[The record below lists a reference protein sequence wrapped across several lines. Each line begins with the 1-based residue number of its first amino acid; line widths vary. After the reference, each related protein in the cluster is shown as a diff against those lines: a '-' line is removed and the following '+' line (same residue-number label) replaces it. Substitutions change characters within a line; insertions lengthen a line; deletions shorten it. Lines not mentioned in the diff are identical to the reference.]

1 VNPGLQGLEIPRQQE
16 RHRRSTLTSETI
28 VEMKGITKRFGAVQ
42 ALDNVDLE
50 LRRGEILGLVGDNA
64 AGKST
69 LMKILAGAY
78 LPDSGEI
85 YVEGKRAHILGPLD
99 ARDLGI
105 SMVYQDLALFDS
117 LDVASNI
124 FVAREPTRRAL
135 GLRLLDKKAMRVK
148 AHELLAKMRV
158 NISSPD
164 LLVAQMSGG
173 QRQMIAA
180 ARALAFAAKIILLDE
195 PTAALGVREA
205 NTLLAQVRDWRA
217 QGLSI
222 VLITQRIPD
231 VLAIA
236 DRVMVL
242 KGGVRQDVLD
252 VAKCTLDDIV
262 NLIIRGRSGADN
274 SGNRVADVEHLS
286 FG

>member
-1 VNPGLQGLEIPRQQE
+1 LQGLEIPRQQE

-28 VEMKGITKRFGAVQ
+28 VEMKGISKRFGAVQ

>member
-1 VNPGLQGLEIPRQQE
+1 LGDEY
-16 RHRRSTLTSETI
+16 I
-28 VEMKGITKRFGAVQ
+28 VEMKGISKRFGAVQ
-42 ALDNVDLE
+42 ALRGVDLE

-78 LPDSGEI
+78 LPDEGEI
-85 YVEGKRAHILGPLD
+85 VLEGTPVQIEGPRH
-99 ARDLGI
+99 ARELGI
-105 SMVYQDLALFDS
+105 SMVYQDLALFNS

-124 FVAREPTRRAL
+124 FAAREPTTRVL
-135 GLRLLDKKAMRVK
+135 GLKLFDRKAMRK
-148 AHELLAKMRV
+148 EARALLDRMGV
-158 NISSPD
+158 DISSVD
-164 LLVAQMSGG
+164 LPVARMSGG

-180 ARALAFAAKIILLDE
+180 ARALAFAAKILLLDE

-205 NTLLAQVRDWRA
+205 NTLLKQIKEWKA

-222 VLITQRIPD
+222 ILITQRIPD
-231 VLAIA
+231 VLAVG

-242 KGGVRQDVLD
+242 KGGVRQDILD
-252 VAKCTLDDIV
+252 VANCHLDDIV
-262 NLIIRGRSGADN
+262 NLIIKGREDLQDPN
-274 SGNRVADVEHLS
+274 SGNQDIEYLS

>member
-1 VNPGLQGLEIPRQQE
+1 LSNEY
-16 RHRRSTLTSETI
+16 I
-28 VEMKGITKRFGAVQ
+28 VEMKGISKRFGAVQ
-42 ALDNVDLE
+42 ALNNVNLE

-69 LMKILAGAY
+69 LMKILLGAY

-85 YVEGKRAHILGPLD
+85 YVEGEKAHIHGPRD

-105 SMVYQDLALFDS
+105 SMVYQDLALFDT
-117 LDVASNI
+117 LDVSSNI
-124 FVAREPTRRAL
+124 FAAREPTRRVL
-135 GLRLLDKKAMRVK
+135 GIKLLDKRTMR
-148 AHELLAKMRV
+148 AEARALLSRMKV

-164 LLVAQMSGG
+164 LLVERMSGG
-173 QRQMIAA
+173 QRQMVAA
-180 ARALAFAAKIILLDE
+180 ARALAFATKILVLDE

-205 NTLLAQVRDWRA
+205 NTLLKQVKEWKE

-222 VLITQRIPD
+222 ILITQRIPD
-231 VLAIA
+231 VLAVG

-242 KGGVRQDVLD
+242 KGGVRQDVLN
-252 VAKCTLDDIV
+252 VAECTLDDVV
-262 NLIIRGRSGADN
+262 NLIIKGRMNQEEPAVKVDS
-274 SGNRVADVEHLS
+274 VEYLS